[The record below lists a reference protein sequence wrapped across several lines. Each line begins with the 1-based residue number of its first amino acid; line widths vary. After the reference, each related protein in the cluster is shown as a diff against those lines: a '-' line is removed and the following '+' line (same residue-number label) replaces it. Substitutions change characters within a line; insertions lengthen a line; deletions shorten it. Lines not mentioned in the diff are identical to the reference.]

1 MSRTII
7 LSLAAAATIAA
18 ASLASGAADARG
30 FGGGGMG
37 GGRSFGGGGHFS
49 NAGHMT
55 TSRSVG
61 HNRLATNNTG
71 RGGHPG
77 HPGKP
82 GRPGHFAH
90 HHHHHWIFRDG
101 IWVDFDDGYGYG
113 DVIGEPVVATPGPC
127 TCLTKTYTQDGLVVF
142 ADVCTKEAASA
153 RIDGGAADVTPLPP
167 AGRKASN
174 ATPVSPADSKA
185 ADASQQPTSTNYA
198 GRTYQD
204 FLAAT
209 QSAQKN

>member
-101 IWVDFDDGYGYG
+101 VWVDFDDGYGG
-113 DVIGEPVVATPGPC
+113 FADELVATPTPGPC

-167 AGRKASN
+167 AGPKASN
-174 ATPVSPADSKA
+174 ATPVPPAESKA
-185 ADASQQPTSTNYA
+185 ADASQAPTSTNYA

>member
-7 LSLAAAATIAA
+7 LSLATAATIAA
-18 ASLASGAADARG
+18 VSLASSAADARG

-37 GGRSFGGGGHFS
+37 GGRSFGGGSHFASVGHV
-49 NAGHMT
+49 T

-61 HNRLATNNTG
+61 RSRLATLNPG

-77 HPGKP
+77 KPGKP
-82 GRPGHFAH
+82 GKPGHWA

-101 IWVDFDDGYGYG
+101 IWVDIDDGYD
-113 DVIGEPVVATPGPC
+113 DVVDEPVATAPGPC

-153 RIDGGAADVTPLPP
+153 RVDGSAADATPLPP
-167 AGRKASN
+167 AEPKASD
-174 ATPVSPADSKA
+174 ATLVPPADGKA
-185 ADASQQPTSTNYA
+185 AAASQAPTSTNYA

-209 QSAQKN
+209 QAAQKN